1 MEKFGAMKTGSIF
14 LFTFLLVA
22 LTGHLTGQTATL
34 SENIGDEGDVRN
46 GTVYQVVVTVTSDT
60 FVAGVAQNTQVNSDF
75 RDALKTGEAA
85 WDGVVDQM
93 DHTDFT
99 LTQDDTVLTIDVDPY
114 PDYYIGADDQIGL
127 TIPSNALKSG
137 SSLVVSNNI
146 QISNLLPSAAFS
158 GTFTGNPDEPAVRG
172 GDQTFV
178 ITLDHNRWDPDI
190 GSSIPLLNAVT
201 AIFTGPSSFD
211 DLLDHLESGDLALN
225 GDRTVLT
232 VTFRGRYNFFID
244 SDITVSVDV
253 NNSPQLLEV
262 QETIQSATT
271 DFTIGNVDPV
281 ISVVS
286 TSYAESVVRNT
297 GFQFDISLEGD
308 VWENPLSSS
317 FEDRITGDTAWN
329 NQVQP
334 SNVSVSRTN
343 DSVVTVTVSSTAG
356 YNIAV
361 NDTVTITVDGGDLQF
376 TGSGTYPVSGRIVIT
391 PAAAS
396 VSAGG
401 TITGGLTEGDIRN
414 QSYEITLGLSEDAWV
429 TDLMSDPLK
438 RRTLVEN
445 ITASP
450 AETGWDELISDIL
463 GSDDG
468 LSNMSRSGE
477 VITITVPAVPD
488 FNIIQDL
495 SLSVVVP
502 PELLHYSGSS
512 LSDNGFT
519 TLSALPA
526 TLTIAS
532 SPPSLAED
540 NLDGAVLTATLEEET
555 YDDGTFDVSNFSF
568 SPAIAGLSIDA
579 GTFQY
584 VGADVITFSL
594 LYSGDMDT
602 DQTFG
607 LRIDAA
613 ELTTGP
619 TLTSSNTLSVT
630 AQIEPVIT
638 GVDIPDQPM
647 GIGTVVEAE
656 ITVENDQGFSFS
668 YHGGTL
674 AGRSLDSV
682 VRDDATTYLGYFTV
696 QEGSN
701 PQYTAAESI
710 PVTDL
715 ALQNGTI
722 PGEAY
727 TGSISNP
734 GDPLDSERPV
744 VDLVEFDGGTYIIG
758 DMIEAI
764 VHAGEAGLAFEPAGS
779 HINNRG
785 FSEPNVS
792 VSEIG
797 SGIYR
802 VRYTVEAGDDDVTGV
817 IPVSVVMTD
826 GAGNHSAPNTT
837 ASGTSPVIDANKP
850 EITHVEVLSSG
861 IQVPGNTIRIRL
873 TATETGLDTVSG
885 TKVNGV
891 SDPVRLGFTDN
902 GDHTYL
908 IEYVVGAEDNEV
920 AAGNLSARFILED
933 GSGNTRTHTTLPGN
947 DISIVTSG
955 PTVYLFGGGEIC
967 RGDSSLIQV
976 DISGGTAPYDV
987 VVTDGSND
995 STFLDMPGSFSFRVK
1010 PKSSRDY
1017 SIQTV
1022 VDDLGIAGDHSGSA
1036 HVEVHQLPAPQIMN
1050 ARTTFLIS
1058 EEGINLKALPQGGM
1072 FTGPGV
1078 ETSTS
1083 RFFPEVA
1090 GVDGSPHP
1098 IVYTYED
1105 EHGCS
1110 GTDSTQFTVVSE
1122 VATLTVPDTICF
1134 NAPPVAVEGSNST
1147 GGPGTF
1153 NLFRTKGNT
1162 DVLITDGLV
1171 DSSLSDDRAH
1181 LLPSELDRGTYRVVY
1196 YFKFQD
1202 SIPRT
1207 IDELFYLD
1215 EIPPIRFTLRPGDAV
1230 CRNEDASSLE
1240 TNLDENEGTYQYSGS
1255 GVEFIPGSGY
1265 SYNPGLADIGTNRI
1279 LYQFVASSG
1288 CMRKDSIEVINY
1300 DVPGVD
1306 FTPTGICIPESGGPV
1321 GFINTTGK
1329 EDLVAEWRWE
1339 YGDVNSGSANTDTFA
1354 VKTDPVHDY
1363 TGPGLRTVSLEII
1376 TRDGCVASRD
1386 RSIDFADKPI
1396 ADFRWVSDCYV
1407 EGAGVDLVNVS
1418 ASERTWD
1425 SFKWLFARAG
1435 SPVFD
1440 STITQDQQDIAYTFP
1455 DMANYDISLIAVN
1468 DKMCSDT
1475 LHSTLVL
1482 KPNITLKDTSFLEGF
1497 DGSDVKWDTR
1507 SDTATRNSWVRG
1519 EPDFSGFAPD
1529 PGDYAFYTDFPEDPD
1544 QRGVEQSW
1552 VQSPCF
1558 DFRGMERPMIRMD
1571 IMRSFDFNRDGAVL
1585 QYTLNNGIDWI
1596 TVGNIGEGI
1605 SWYNSFDIKEE
1616 PGGSSI
1622 GWSGEALFD
1631 PDTTWVKAAHDLDM
1645 LRDQETVI
1653 FRVIYGTDGAS
1664 VVDNEGFA
1672 FDNIYLGER
1681 SKRAL
1686 IEHFTNSAAAEAP
1699 EADDA
1704 IDDFTD
1710 NNNLDVVNL
1719 QYHMHFPGADPMN
1732 VNNPSPAASRSFYYG
1747 VNQVPFA
1754 LMDGGFDNSYRYD
1767 FAPGEP
1773 DGSSLRQLT
1782 LESPSFDIDLRF
1794 WLYDTRMRV
1803 QSHITALEEM
1813 DKKNLVQ
1820 YIVVAERQVT
1830 SYEGENGDTEFNNVV
1845 LGMLPSPA
1853 GTLYEKAWA
1862 RDESMET
1869 SHTWPYAHVE
1879 DLSDLVVV
1887 SFIQERGTGKVL
1899 QVSAALEPDFPLGA
1913 DHRFAGAGIS
1923 LYPNPVREQMHVDL
1937 DRNVPSSRLEISD
1950 LTGRILIQQEVIRG
1964 EEQHVIQTA
1973 HLEQG
1978 SYLLLWKEGDRLLD
1992 RVPFIKVR

>member
-1 MEKFGAMKTGSIF
+1 MKTGKF
-14 LFTFLLVA
+14 YLFALVLFV
-22 LTGHLTGQTATL
+22 LTGRLLGQTATL
-34 SENIGDEGDVRN
+34 TENIGDEGDIRN
-46 GTVYQVVVTVTSDT
+46 GAVYQVVVTVTNDT
-60 FVAGVAQNTQVNSDF
+60 FVSGVAQNTQVNSDF
-75 RDALKTGEAA
+75 LDALKTGDAA

-99 LTQDDTVLTIDVDPY
+99 LAQDDTVLTIEVDPY
-114 PDYYIGADDQIGL
+114 PDYYINADDQIGL

-158 GTFTGNPDEPAVRG
+158 GTFTGNPDESAIRN

-178 ITLDHNRWDPDI
+178 ITLDHNRWHPDI
-190 GSSIPLLNAVT
+190 GSSAPLLNAVK

-225 GDRTVLT
+225 GDRTTLT

-244 SDITVSVDV
+244 SDITVQVDV
-253 NNSPQLLEV
+253 NTSPQLLEV

-281 ISVVS
+281 ISVAS
-286 TSYAESVVRNT
+286 LSHTESVVRIT
-297 GFQFDISLEGD
+297 GFQFDITLEGD
-308 VWENPLSSS
+308 VWENPLSSN
-317 FEDRITGDTAWN
+317 FDDRITGDTAWN
-329 NQVQP
+329 NHVQP

-343 DSVVTVTVSSTAG
+343 DSVVTVTVGSTPG
-356 YNIAV
+356 YDIAV

-376 TGSGTYPVSGRIVIT
+376 TGSGIYPVSGRIVIT

-414 QSYEITLGLSEDAWV
+414 QAYDITLGLSEDAWV
-429 TDLMSDPLK
+429 TDLMSDPVK

-450 AETGWDELISDIL
+450 AESGWDDLISDIL

-468 LSNMSRSGE
+468 LSNMSRNGD
-477 VITITVPAVPD
+477 VITIAVPAVPD
-488 FNIIQDL
+488 FNITQDI
-495 SLSVVVP
+495 SLSAVVP
-502 PELLHYSGSS
+502 PELLQYSGSS
-512 LSDNGFT
+512 LSDNGFA
-519 TLSALPA
+519 TLAALPS

-532 SPPSLAED
+532 SPSSLAED

-555 YDDGTFDVSNFSF
+555 YDDGTFDVSNFFF
-568 SPAIAGLSIDA
+568 SPSIPGLSIDA

-584 VGADVITFSL
+584 VSADVITFSL

-619 TLTSSNTLSVT
+619 TLTSSNTLAVT
-630 AQIEPVIT
+630 AQVEPVIT

-656 ITVENDQGFSFS
+656 ITVENDQGFTFS
-668 YHGGTL
+668 YHDGTI
-674 AGRSLDSV
+674 AGRLMDSV

-696 QEGSN
+696 QEGSS
-701 PQYTAAESI
+701 PQYTAAEPI

-715 ALQNGTI
+715 VLQNGTI
-722 PGEAY
+722 PGVAF
-727 TGSISNP
+727 TGSVSNP

-758 DMIEAI
+758 DMVEAI
-764 VHAGEAGLAFEPAGS
+764 VHAGETGLDFDMAGS
-779 HINNRG
+779 HINHVG
-785 FSEPNVS
+785 FSGTNVS

-802 VRYTVEAGDDDVTGV
+802 VRYTVEAGNDDVTGI

-826 GAGNHSAPNTT
+826 GAGNHSAPNTM
-837 ASGTSPVIDANKP
+837 ASGTSPVIDANRP
-850 EITHVEVLSSG
+850 EISGVEVLTSG
-861 IQVPGNTIRIRL
+861 IQVPGNTIPIRI

-891 SDPVRLGFTDN
+891 SDPVRIGFTDN
-902 GDHTYL
+902 GDQTYR
-908 IEYVVGAEDNEV
+908 IEYLVGAGDNEV
-920 AAGNLSARFILED
+920 AAGNLTVRFILED
-933 GSGNTRTHTTLPGN
+933 GSGNTRTHTTLPVN

-955 PTVYLFGGGEIC
+955 ATAYLFGGGAIC

-976 DISGGTAPYDV
+976 DINGGTPPYDV
-987 VVTDGSND
+987 VISDGIND
-995 STFLDMPGSFSFRVK
+995 STFLDMPGAFSLWVK
-1010 PKSSRDY
+1010 PNSSRDY

-1022 VDDLGIAGDHSGSA
+1022 TDDLGIAGDYSGSA
-1036 HVEVHQLPAPQIMN
+1036 HVEVHPLPVPQIMN
-1050 ARTTFLIS
+1050 VRTTYLIS
-1058 EEGINLKALPQGGM
+1058 EEGINLKALPQDGV

-1105 EHGCS
+1105 EHGCT
-1110 GTDSTQFTVVSE
+1110 GTDLTQFTVVSE

-1134 NAPPVAVEGSNST
+1134 NAPPVAVEGNNST

-1153 NLFRTKGNT
+1153 DLYQVKGNT
-1162 DVLITDGLV
+1162 NVVVTDGLV
-1171 DSSLSDDRAH
+1171 DSTLTDDRAH
-1181 LLPSELDRGTYRVVY
+1181 LLPEELERGIYRVVY
-1196 YFKFQD
+1196 HFKFQD

-1215 EIPPIRFTLRPGDAV
+1215 EIPSIRFTQRPGDAV

-1240 TNLDENEGTYQYSGS
+1240 TNLDENEGTYQFTGS

-1265 SYNPGLADIGTNRI
+1265 SYNPGLADVGANRI
-1279 LYQFVASSG
+1279 RYQFVAPSG
-1288 CMRKDSIEVINY
+1288 CMRRDSIEVINQ
-1300 DVPGVD
+1300 DVPAVD

-1321 GFINTTGK
+1321 GFINTTDK

-1354 VKTDPVHDY
+1354 LKTNPVHDY

-1376 TRDGCVASRD
+1376 TRDGCIASRD
-1386 RSIDFADKPI
+1386 SSIDFADKPI

-1407 EGAGVDLVNVS
+1407 EGAGVDLVNKS

-1435 SPVFD
+1435 NPVFD

-1468 DKMCSDT
+1468 DKMCTDT
-1475 LHSTLVL
+1475 LQSTLVL
-1482 KPNITLKDTSFLEGF
+1482 KPNITLKDTSFLESF
-1497 DGSDVKWDTR
+1497 DGIDVKWDSR
-1507 SDTATRNSWVRG
+1507 SDTATQNSWVRG
-1519 EPDFSGFAPD
+1519 EPDFSGFVPES
-1529 PGDYAFYTDFPEDPD
+1529 GDYAFYTDFPEDPD

-1585 QYTLNNGIDWI
+1585 QYTLNNGLDWV

-1631 PDTTWVKAAHDLDM
+1631 PDTTWVQAAHDLDM
-1645 LRDQETVI
+1645 LRDEETVI
-1653 FRVIYGTDGAS
+1653 FRIIYGTDGAS

-1672 FDNIYLGER
+1672 FDDIYLGER

-1686 IEHFTNSAAAEAP
+1686 IEHFTNSSADAAP

-1704 IDDFTD
+1704 IDEFTD
-1710 NNNLDVVNL
+1710 NNSLDVVNL

-1732 VNNPSPAASRSFYYG
+1732 ENNPSPAASRSFYYG

-1773 DGSSLRQLT
+1773 DASSLKQLT
-1782 LESPSFDIDLRF
+1782 LESPLFDIDLRF
-1794 WLYDTRMRV
+1794 WLYDTRMRIRSQV
-1803 QSHITALEEM
+1803 TAMEEV
-1813 DKKNLVQ
+1813 DEKNLVQ
-1820 YIVVAERQVT
+1820 YIVVAENRVS
-1830 SYEGENGDTEFNNVV
+1830 SYEGENGDAEFKNVV

-1853 GTLYEKAWA
+1853 GTLYEKAWT
-1862 RDESMET
+1862 RDESMEI

-1887 SFIQERGTGKVL
+1887 SFIQERETGKVL
-1899 QVSAALEPDFPLGA
+1899 QVSAALEPEFPLGA
-1913 DHRFAGAGIS
+1913 GYPFAREGIS
-1923 LYPNPVREQMHVDL
+1923 IYPNPVGEQMHVDL
-1937 DRNVPSSRLEISD
+1937 DRNVPSSRLVITD
-1950 LTGRILIQQEVIRG
+1950 LTGRILMKQEVIQG
-1964 EEQHVIQTA
+1964 EKQIIETV

-1978 SYLLLWKEGDRLLD
+1978 SYLLLWKEGNRLLD
-1992 RVPFIKVR
+1992 RVPFIKVQ